1 MPEKSIWMDSLS
13 QEVINLLNKKQ
24 EAAFDIVF
32 GIFFPRLVSFA
43 KEYVSWYEAKNTV
56 QDAFLG
62 LWESKSE
69 FSNEY
74 QLQSYLYTAVKNNCL
89 NILRRQKLKETFV
102 KEVNQLNI
110 DSLNQLDTS
119 NDAFREI
126 ETIIANTLSELPP
139 RCKEIFVLSR
149 YNGKKNSEIAEILG
163 ISVKSV
169 EAQITKALKIFKNV
183 LKDYLPLVTY
193 LLFVS
198 R

>member
-1 MPEKSIWMDSLS
+1 MSEKSIWMDSLS

-24 EAAFDIVF
+24 ETAYDIVF

-62 LWESKSE
+62 LWESQSE

-89 NILRRQKLKETFV
+89 NILRREKLKETFI

-126 ETIIANTLSELPP
+126 ESIIANTLSELPP

-149 YNGKKNSEIAEILG
+149 YDGKKNSEIAELLG

-169 EAQITKALKIFKNV
+169 EAQITKALKIFKNG
-183 LKDYLPLVTY
+183 LIDYLPLVAY